1 MATRYRFP
9 IYVGALLM
17 AGTACSKIP
26 NANKQYLDRMNESRE
41 AGRPWLDDMA
51 DNATL
56 HDLAVADF
64 HFVPHSAEISGT
76 GEAKL
81 ERMAPML
88 SHYGGTVRY
97 ETSSTDKAL
106 VDQRIAHVK
115 EYLKLAGCDMAKV
128 KVEAMI
134 SGGRGMP
141 ADRAMKIAEKGTAP
155 GGASGTSMSAM
166 AGAAAA
172 SGQSKP

>member
-26 NANKQYLDRMNESRE
+26 NATQQYSEWMNESRE
-41 AGRPWLDDMA
+41 AGTPWLDDMA

-56 HDLAVADF
+56 HDMAVADF

-76 GEAKL
+76 GEARL
-81 ERMAPML
+81 DRMAPML

-128 KVEAMI
+128 KVESMI

-141 ADRAMKIAEKGTAP
+141 AERAMKIAEKGTAP
-155 GGASGTSMSAM
+155 TSGSGAPMGVM
-166 AGAAAA
+166 AGAA